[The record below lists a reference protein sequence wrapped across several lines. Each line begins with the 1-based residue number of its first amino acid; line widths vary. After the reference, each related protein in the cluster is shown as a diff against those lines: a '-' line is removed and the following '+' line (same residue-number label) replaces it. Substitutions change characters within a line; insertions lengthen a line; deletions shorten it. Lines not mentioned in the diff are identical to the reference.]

1 MEQLLTLSQ
10 TIMALNKKEQ
20 MIFRAKFA
28 LRKCMPDKKFV
39 HRKYKLIQEYCGAKR
54 SPDECNDIGILGKE
68 RLESKVL
75 TFFHWCPLPM
85 RSLLFLYN
93 GSIQPDP

>member
-39 HRKYKLIQEYCGAKR
+39 HRKYKLIPQFTNADREGLSKPGR
-54 SPDECNDIGILGKE
+54 VSSIHKSGLFFPLQWFVPSHCNGLHLSIIM
-68 RLESKVL
+68 VCI
-75 TFFHWCPLPM
+75 FPL
-85 RSLLFLYN
+85 
-93 GSIQPDP
+93 